1 MLAKERKP
9 QAHSPSPR
17 SIKHCNQRFYL
28 NVERRTSILRA
39 TRGKS
44 PTFSQQFRPKGRP
57 KQKAEQERKKAK
69 APPPHTAISPKGKAK
84 AKSGARNRSASKSP
98 TSPHSDFAQ
107 REGQSKK
114 RSKKQKRKQ
123 KPHLPTQQFR
133 PKGRPKQKAEQETE
147 AQAKA
152 PPPHTA
158 ISPKGRRAKSKP
170 AKKSRPQFQG
180 EKRRSGARRKEA
192 QAV

>member
-17 SIKHCNQRFYL
+17 SIKHCNQPVL
-28 NVERRTSILRA
+28 SQRRAQNEYSSRN
-39 TRGKS
+39 
-44 PTFSQQFRPKGRP
+44 
-57 KQKAEQERKKAK
+57 ERKK
-69 APPPHTAISPKGKAK
+69 PNLLPAISPKRKAK
-84 AKSGARNRSASKSP
+84 AKSGARKKESKSP